1 MRFRRIGV
9 SLGMLLAAT
18 LLAQDTGSITGTVR
32 DVTGAVIPGANV
44 TLRNTARDSVYK
56 TVSNSSGDYLV
67 AGLPAGS
74 YNLSINVKDFKGYEA
89 KGIILRVAQ
98 KARADAVLVV
108 GDAASAITIEGED
121 FTQVETQSS
130 EVSGSVTG
138 KQISQLVLNGRNF
151 TQLIALM
158 PGVSNQTG
166 LDEGTVGLTGNVA
179 FNINGGRS
187 EYNNWELDGG
197 DFMDNGSNVTLNVY
211 PNVDAIAEVRVLTSN
226 YGAQYG
232 RNGSA
237 TIETAT
243 KSGTKDFHG
252 DLFEFVRNENFNAR
266 NFFAAERPAY
276 KKNDFGYTLGGPFV
290 IPGIYNAKRDKTFF
304 FWSQEWRRE
313 RVPAQVF
320 DQPVPSDAERGGDF
334 SDVCPGPQCPKDPT
348 TGQPFPNNRV
358 PVDANAQA
366 MLVLFPHSN
375 SGSGAESFFQA
386 APVTPTNWREELI
399 RIDHNFT
406 NNVRTYLRYIH
417 DSWDTVTL
425 MSGFPTVQSRWLGPG
440 VSAVAHLNINVSPAL
455 LNELIASY
463 TTDHILI
470 TPVGELARPSSMTMT
485 GLFNNGF
492 GAELPAVQFCCAGYG
507 GGFGEYPFH
516 PWSNSNPTYT
526 LRDQLTKIAGSH
538 NMYFGVYAAVAQ
550 KNEPN
555 FPYIN
560 GILTFN
566 DGSSVTTGN
575 AFADF
580 LVGRVFNYS
589 QTNVQLKYYNRYKIV
604 EPYFQD
610 DWHAGAHLTLNLG
623 VRISL
628 FGTYREKYNRA
639 FNFDPRF
646 YNPANAPVIDV
657 DGSATQQPGALIPGA
672 GNPFDGIVQ
681 CGKNG
686 VPVSCMK
693 GHLFNPAP
701 RAGFAWDPFGKGKT
715 SIRGAYGV
723 FFEHTNGNEGNTE
736 SLEGQPPAVLNPTQY
751 NIVGYTGIGGRGLLF
766 PLRIN
771 AIPSKVYWPY
781 MQQWHFDVEHE
792 VLKATVLTASYV
804 GSKGTHLTL
813 QRDLNQIPALPS
825 SLNPYA
831 PGQPI
836 SGGDCAS
843 NTVNG
848 NPVTGLVAVNL
859 AVACQT
865 NPDPFRPFKGLGAIS
880 KLEEQANSSYNALQI
895 SVRRTLGRLDF
906 SLAYT
911 YSHSIDDSSDRFDGN
926 FVDSYNLRGTRA
938 SSNFDQKH
946 ILNVSYV
953 YDVPF
958 FQSAGLV
965 HRILGGWQISGITA
979 YQTGTPFDVYNAIY
993 PDNAGVANGVG
1004 TGSFVDVVGNPY
1016 SKPPV
1021 TAVAGIPGPLL
1032 FNPNAF
1038 AAPRGL
1044 TFGNAG
1050 RNFLRNP
1057 TRTNWDTGLFKRF
1070 AIKENT
1076 AFEFRAEAF
1085 NVFNH
1090 TQWGGVNS
1098 TATCYAGANNS
1109 AGDPSCVTG
1118 NTFLHPAGAHNP
1130 RIMQL
1135 GAKFLF

>member
-1 MRFRRIGV
+1 
-9 SLGMLLAAT
+9 
-18 LLAQDTGSITGTVR
+18 
-32 DVTGAVIPGANV
+32 
-44 TLRNTARDSVYK
+44 
-56 TVSNSSGDYLV
+56 
-67 AGLPAGS
+67 
-74 YNLSINVKDFKGYEA
+74 
-89 KGIILRVAQ
+89 
-98 KARADAVLVV
+98 
-108 GDAASAITIEGED
+108 
-121 FTQVETQSS
+121 
-130 EVSGSVTG
+130 
-138 KQISQLVLNGRNF
+138 
-151 TQLIALM
+151 
-158 PGVSNQTG
+158 
-166 LDEGTVGLTGNVA
+166 
-179 FNINGGRS
+179 
-187 EYNNWELDGG
+187 
-197 DFMDNGSNVTLNVY
+197 
-211 PNVDAIAEVRVLTSN
+211 
-226 YGAQYG
+226 
-232 RNGSA
+232 
-237 TIETAT
+237 
-243 KSGTKDFHG
+243 
-252 DLFEFVRNENFNAR
+252 
-266 NFFAAERPAY
+266 
-276 KKNDFGYTLGGPFV
+276 
-290 IPGIYNAKRDKTFF
+290 
-304 FWSQEWRRE
+304 
-313 RVPAQVF
+313 
-320 DQPVPSDAERGGDF
+320 
-334 SDVCPGPQCPKDPT
+334 
-348 TGQPFPNNRV
+348 
-358 PVDANAQA
+358 
-366 MLVLFPHSN
+366 
-375 SGSGAESFFQA
+375 
-386 APVTPTNWREELI
+386 
-399 RIDHNFT
+399 
-406 NNVRTYLRYIH
+406 
-417 DSWDTVTL
+417 
-425 MSGFPTVQSRWLGPG
+425 
-440 VSAVAHLNINVSPAL
+440 
-455 LNELIASY
+455 
-463 TTDHILI
+463 
-470 TPVGELARPSSMTMT
+470 
-485 GLFNNGF
+485 
-492 GAELPAVQFCCAGYG
+492 
-507 GGFGEYPFH
+507 
-516 PWSNSNPTYT
+516 
-526 LRDQLTKIAGSH
+526 
-538 NMYFGVYAAVAQ
+538 
-550 KNEPN
+550 
-555 FPYIN
+555 
-560 GILTFN
+560 
-566 DGSSVTTGN
+566 
-575 AFADF
+575 
-580 LVGRVFNYS
+580 
-589 QTNVQLKYYNRYKIV
+589 
-604 EPYFQD
+604 
-610 DWHAGAHLTLNLG
+610 
-623 VRISL
+623 
-628 FGTYREKYNRA
+628 
-639 FNFDPRF
+639 
-646 YNPANAPVIDV
+646 
-657 DGSATQQPGALIPGA
+657 
-672 GNPFDGIVQ
+672 
-681 CGKNG
+681 
-686 VPVSCMK
+686 
-693 GHLFNPAP
+693 
-701 RAGFAWDPFGKGKT
+701 
-715 SIRGAYGV
+715 
-723 FFEHTNGNEGNTE
+723 
-736 SLEGQPPAVLNPTQY
+736 
-751 NIVGYTGIGGRGLLF
+751 
-766 PLRIN
+766 
-771 AIPSKVYWPY
+771 

-1057 TRTNWDTGLFKRF
+1057 TRTKWDTGLFKRF